1 MKRPWAALA
10 AILSLACGF
19 DAQAQTSGGA
29 PTITLAIGTNVGGG
43 YDLYGRLA
51 ARHLGRVMKGAP
63 IVVPTNMPGAGQ
75 LIMTNWLYNVAP
87 KNGSA
92 IGLVPS
98 TTALENLFG
107 NPRANYDARNFKWI
121 GSLNGHTAI
130 AISWHASP
138 IKTADD
144 LFTDVIIGGGAP
156 SSDVTIWPRLLNNIL
171 GTKIKIVAGYVGT
184 SQIALAMESGE
195 VHGQIGA
202 DWDGLKASRPDWL
215 QNQHIRVVMQMVG
228 ARHPELASV
237 PTVLEYVKTDADRVL
252 LQLFI
257 DRLSYGRPLAA
268 PPGTPDAEAQNLKA
282 GFQAMIQD
290 PEFRKEAATLR
301 ATINPARGEEIEA
314 LIQKV
319 YATPQDV
326 LGRAVQELQKA
337 SK

>member
-1 MKRPWAALA
+1 MTRLWAALA
-10 AILSLACGF
+10 LTTIASICG
-19 DAQAQTSGGA
+19 AQAQTSGA
-29 PTITLAIGTNVGGG
+29 PSTITLAIGTNVGGG

-63 IVVPTNMPGAGQ
+63 LVVPSNMPGAGQ
-75 LIMTNWLYNVAP
+75 LIMTNWLYNIAP

-107 NPRANYDARNFKWI
+107 NKRANYDARNFKWI

-130 AISWHASP
+130 AIAWHASP

-184 SQIALAMESGE
+184 SKIALAMESGE

-202 DWDGLKASRPDWL
+202 DWDGLKASKPDWI
-215 QNQHIRVVMQMVG
+215 QNQRIRVVMQLVS
-228 ARHPELASV
+228 ARHPELTNV
-237 PTVLEYVKTDADRVL
+237 PTVLDYARSDADRRL

-257 DRLSYGRPLAA
+257 DRLSFGRPLAA
-268 PPGTPDAEAQNLKA
+268 PPGTPDAEVQNLKT
-282 GFQAMIQD
+282 GFLAMIED
-290 PEFRKEAATLR
+290 PEFRKEAEKIG
-301 ATINPARGEEIEA
+301 ATIKPARGEEIDA

-326 LGRAVQELQKA
+326 LDRAVQELQKA

>member
-1 MKRPWAALA
+1 MKHQWAALA
-10 AILSLACGF
+10 ALITLASGSA
-19 DAQAQTSGGA
+19 AQAQTSSGA
-29 PTITLAIGTNVGGG
+29 STITLAIGTNVGGG

-51 ARHLGRVMKGAP
+51 TRHLGRMMKGAP
-63 IVVPTNMPGAGQ
+63 LVVPSNMPGAGQ

-138 IKTADD
+138 VRTADD

-171 GTKIKIVAGYVGT
+171 GTKLKIVAGYVGT

-202 DWDGLKASRPDWL
+202 DWDGLKASRPDWI
-215 QNQHIRVVMQMVG
+215 QNQRIRVVMQLVG
-228 ARHPELASV
+228 ARHPELANV
-237 PTVLEYVKTDADRVL
+237 PTVLEYVKTDADRAL

-257 DRLSYGRPLAA
+257 DRLSFGRPLAA
-268 PPGTPDAEAQNLKA
+268 PPGTPDADVQNLKA

-290 PEFRKEAATLR
+290 PEFRKEAQTLG
-301 ATINPARGEEIEA
+301 AAINPARGEDIEA
-314 LIQKV
+314 LIKKV
-319 YATPQDV
+319 YATPPDV